1 VALADSK
8 PAMNDTTARPAR
20 RLAPALL
27 APALVALGSCG
38 FAAAWILLAF
48 ARDRQCSWMAVF
60 AAIDAVLLLR
70 LVRMP
75 AGAWRMFAAVLA
87 TSLSIVLANW
97 GIAATQIG
105 KLMGLLPWESAFKL
119 GPQYAWTLAG
129 LANKPADL
137 AWLAAALL
145 LAAIASR

>member
-1 VALADSK
+1 MTD
-8 PAMNDTTARPAR
+8 PTARAAHRP
-20 RLAPALL
+20 LQALF

-38 FAAAWILLAF
+38 FAAAWVLLAI
-48 ARDRQCSWMAVF
+48 ARDRQCSWMAMF

-70 LVRMP
+70 LARMP
-75 AGAWRMFAAVLA
+75 AGALRMLAALAA

-97 GIAATQIG
+97 GIAAAQVG
-105 KLMGLLPWESAFKL
+105 KLVGLLPWESASRL
-119 GPQYAWTLAG
+119 GLRYAWTLAG
-129 LANKPADL
+129 LANQPADL